1 MGSFHQLC
9 CISAVIESDHRR
21 QLFTNR
27 FVSVLLLNQ
36 IIVGN
41 FGLSHDQER
50 VQMAVWAILAAP
62 LLMSN
67 DLRNIRKESRNLLLN
82 RNLIAI
88 NQDPLG
94 IAGTQVTVS
103 HRSIS
108 FFFGRGTSHLKT
120 GYVRDND
127 MKNNSFVFKYFLYF
141 VFVF

>member
-1 MGSFHQLC
+1 MGNFHQLF

-41 FGLSHDQER
+41 FGLSHDQEQ

-67 DLRNIRKESRNLLLN
+67 DLRNIRKESRDLLLN

-103 HRSIS
+103 HRS
-108 FFFGRGTSHLKT
+108 FFFL
-120 GYVRDND
+120 
-127 MKNNSFVFKYFLYF
+127 LW
-141 VFVF
+141 